1 MTDTE
6 ALRTTPLRALHQE
19 LGGRLVDFAGWELP
33 VQYEGVIAEHT
44 WCRASA
50 ALFDVSHMGVVELRP
65 GAGSAGAAGVAAVA
79 EALEALTPAAVTSL
93 EPGRQRYAL
102 LTTDD
107 GGIIDDLMV
116 TNRGDHLVAVVNA
129 GRRQVDLGHL
139 RDRLTP
145 AGVEVIER
153 TDVALLALQGPKAV
167 DALARLVPAAARLV
181 FMDHVVVAEGATL
194 PDGTTGPL
202 AVARS
207 GYTGEDGFELTVAA
221 ERAEAL
227 ARALLAQPEVRP
239 AGLGARDTLRLE
251 AGLPLYGHD
260 IDLTTSPVE
269 AELAWSIPKRRRED
283 GRFPGAARVR
293 AELADGPVRRRVGLR
308 VEGRRPVRDGA
319 PLRAAGTG
327 ETAPAGV
334 VTSGGYGPTVAAPVA
349 MGYVA
354 TALADEGQSLIA
366 DVRGTNVAVRVTPLP
381 FTPHH
386 YVRGAK

>member
-6 ALRTTPLRALHQE
+6 ALRTTPLRALHLE

-44 WCRASA
+44 WCRTSA

-65 GAGSAGAAGVAAVA
+65 AAGSGGADGVAAVA

-129 GRRQVDLGHL
+129 GRRDVDVPHL
-139 RDRLTP
+139 RERLAP

-167 DALARLVPAAARLV
+167 DALARLVPAAAGLV
-181 FMDHVVVAEGATL
+181 FMDHVVVAEGAAL
-194 PDGTTGPL
+194 ADGTATGPL
-202 AVARS
+202 GVARS
-207 GYTGEDGFELTVAA
+207 GYTGEDGFELCVAA
-221 ERAEAL
+221 DRAEAL

-269 AELAWSIPKRRRED
+269 ADLAWSIPRRRRED
-283 GRFPGAARVR
+283 GRFPGATRIN
-293 AELADGPVRRRVGLR
+293 AELADGPARRRVGLA

-319 PLRAAGTG
+319 ALRTTDG
-327 ETAPAGV
+327 APAGT
-334 VTSGGYGPTVAAPVA
+334 VTSGGYGPTLEAPIA
-349 MGYVA
+349 MGYVPA
-354 TALADEGQSLIA
+354 ELAADGQTLIA
-366 DVRGTNVAVRVTPLP
+366 DVRGADVPVVVTPLP
-381 FTPHH
+381 FTPHR

>member
-44 WCRASA
+44 WCRTSA

-65 GAGSAGAAGVAAVA
+65 GGSAGSAGADGVAAVA
-79 EALEALTPAAVTSL
+79 DALEALTPAAVTTL
-93 EPGRQRYAL
+93 DAGRQRYAL
-102 LTTDD
+102 LTAHD

-129 GRRQVDLGHL
+129 GRRDVDVAHL
-139 RDRLTP
+139 RERLAP

-167 DALARLVPAAARLV
+167 DALARLVPAAAGLV
-181 FMDHVVVAEGATL
+181 FMDHVVIAEGAAL
-194 PDGTTGPL
+194 PDGTGTGPL
-202 AVARS
+202 GVARS
-207 GYTGEDGFELTVAA
+207 GYTGEDGFEITVAA

-269 AELAWSIPKRRRED
+269 ADLAWSIPKRRRED
-283 GRFPGAARVR
+283 GRFPGAGRVR
-293 AELADGPVRRRVGLR
+293 AELADGPARRRVGLA

-319 PLRAAGTG
+319 ALRTG
-327 ETAPAGV
+327 EGAPAGT
-334 VTSGGYGPTVAAPVA
+334 VTSGGYGPTVEAPIA
-349 MGYVA
+349 MGYVP
-354 TALADEGQSLIA
+354 TALAEPGQALIA
-366 DVRGTNVAVRVTPLP
+366 DVRGTDVPVRVSPLP
-381 FTPHH
+381 FTPHR